1 MTTDVTISQTILTT
15 EIVQPDGPSISVSVP
30 AGPQIVVA
38 AGPELS
44 VAQTIL
50 TADITQADGPV
61 VAVSVP
67 AAPQIVVSPVGIQ
80 GPPGVAAET
89 FESVAQNLAS
99 LDHTAVRGAGGQIE
113 AITYAL
119 PGGGSI
125 TKTLGRV
132 GGVLA
137 TITLSGDVPGGIDL
151 VKTLGRDAGGGFAGA
166 SYSGAV

>member
-1 MTTDVTISQTILTT
+1 MTTDVTISQTILTA
-15 EIVQPDGPSISVSVP
+15 EIVQPDGPSVVISVP
-30 AGPQIVVA
+30 AG
-38 AGPELS
+38 
-44 VAQTIL
+44 
-50 TADITQADGPV
+50 
-61 VAVSVP
+61 
-67 AAPQIVVSPVGIQ
+67 PQIVVSPVGIQ

-89 FESVAQNLAS
+89 FESLALNLAG

>member
-1 MTTDVTISQTILTT
+1 MTTDVTISQTILTA
-15 EIVQPDGPSISVSVP
+15 EIVQPDGPSVS
-30 AGPQIVVA
+30 
-38 AGPELS
+38 
-44 VAQTIL
+44 
-50 TADITQADGPV
+50 
-61 VAVSVP
+61 VSVP

-80 GPPGVAAET
+80 GPTGVAAET